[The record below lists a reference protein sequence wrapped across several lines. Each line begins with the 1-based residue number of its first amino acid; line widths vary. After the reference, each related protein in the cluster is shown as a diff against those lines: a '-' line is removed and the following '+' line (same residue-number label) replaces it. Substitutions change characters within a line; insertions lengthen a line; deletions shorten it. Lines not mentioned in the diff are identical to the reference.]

1 MSYRYARIRL
11 QDTTYTPSVE
21 WRYLNNP
28 NIIELNQIYR
38 RYCDYKRFAS
48 VMPIFDSQYLD
59 PESDI
64 IGYYDADKLV
74 AFSLIKRFDSSN
86 AQAMQFAWSYHKPK
100 LRLGIAS
107 LQTECA
113 IYRDRGF
120 EFLYLDQA
128 DNYKSKI
135 QGFEILGPLQ

>member
-11 QDTTYTPSVE
+11 QETTYQPVVDWQYINTV
-21 WRYLNNP
+21 
-28 NIIELNQIYR
+28 NIDELNRIYR

-48 VMPIFDSQYLD
+48 VMPIFDAQYLD
-59 PESDI
+59 PETDV
-64 IGYYDADKLV
+64 IGYYDQQQLV
-74 AFSLIKRFDSSN
+74 AFSLIKRFDSKN
-86 AQAMQFAWSYHKPK
+86 AQAMQFAWTYHKPR
-100 LRLGIAS
+100 LRLGITS

-128 DNYKSKI
+128 DNYKSEI
-135 QGFEILGPLQ
+135 QGFEILGPL

>member
-11 QDTTYTPSVE
+11 QETTYQPAVDWQYINTV
-21 WRYLNNP
+21 
-28 NIIELNQIYR
+28 NIDELNRIYR

-48 VMPIFDSQYLD
+48 VMPIFDAQYLD
-59 PESDI
+59 PETDV
-64 IGYYDADKLV
+64 IGYYDQQQLV
-74 AFSLIKRFDSSN
+74 AFSLIKRFDSRN
-86 AQAMQFAWSYHKPK
+86 AQAMQFAWTYHRPR
-100 LRLGIAS
+100 LRLGITS

-128 DNYKSKI
+128 DNYKSEI
-135 QGFEILGPLQ
+135 QGFEILGPL